1 MTEIPQIYH
10 FHAHS
15 SIHVFGNNSLAIKQK
30 KFTLPT
36 LDKKE
41 ELLKEKLVNLDEVF
55 VTRIV
60 GVKCHKW
67 TYLKS
72 DNNAVKFSCQLQ

>member
-1 MTEIPQIYH
+1 MEIKID
-10 FHAHS
+10 FCE
-15 SIHVFGNNSLAIKQK
+15 FRLTKGK
-30 KFTLPT
+30 KITLPT

-67 TYLKS
+67 T
-72 DNNAVKFSCQLQ
+72 